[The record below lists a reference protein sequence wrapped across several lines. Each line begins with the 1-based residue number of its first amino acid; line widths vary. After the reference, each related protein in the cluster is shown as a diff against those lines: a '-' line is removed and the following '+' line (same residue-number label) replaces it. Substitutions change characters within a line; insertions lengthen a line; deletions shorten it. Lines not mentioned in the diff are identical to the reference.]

1 MDGIHPWLLEQA
13 GTQERGTYSFPQAKT
28 SPFVD
33 PGMIQ
38 PDWFVWTDGVSYDGC
53 CTFLQAGREGGG
65 ATIKH
70 QSCPHALHMRLSHLL
85 ERCTSSMLSS
95 CIASAPTE
103 VLHGPV
109 CMDVLLAWEKI
120 LPIRNV
126 RTTPSSPSPSGQPP
140 GRPASLPFRSVFE
153 RELDPVGSRFERGIP
168 GRRGTDG
175 RRTGVRG
182 KGIAHTQAG
191 SMATSS
197 GEKPD
202 LNRLQTKLDGEA
214 VFRDAETEIPR
225 ILAFQKN
232 YYAILKVTKDSDPN
246 QIKKNYYKLSRIV
259 HPDKCKV
266 EHAEEAFKVV
276 GIGYDTLTNPAKKAL
291 YNRYASNVD
300 FNAENADTYADWEA
314 KQATMPP
321 VKIPKWLETILRIRG
336 VGFVCAI
343 LLVIIFVPLLLIFL
357 IIMLI
362 IAIPTRCLAGC
373 LCPEK
378 LAEADAKAREDFER
392 AKQQQGGTSDNV

>member
-1 MDGIHPWLLEQA
+1 MV
-13 GTQERGTYSFPQAKT
+13 RF
-28 SPFVD
+28 
-33 PGMIQ
+33 
-38 PDWFVWTDGVSYDGC
+38 
-53 CTFLQAGREGGG
+53 
-65 ATIKH
+65 
-70 QSCPHALHMRLSHLL
+70 
-85 ERCTSSMLSS
+85 
-95 CIASAPTE
+95 
-103 VLHGPV
+103 
-109 CMDVLLAWEKI
+109 AWMS
-120 LPIRNV
+120 
-126 RTTPSSPSPSGQPP
+126 SSPGRRFSPSGTSERPRPRHLLRANPRVDPP
-140 GRPASLPFRSVFE
+140 PSPF
-153 RELDPVGSRFERGIP
+153 DPFSKGNSIRWDPDSKGWIP